1 MKAKNKKKLTEV
13 EIATV
18 IQHYFSSKNW
28 DLFPEVVISI
38 FDGRPDFV
46 GKKGDLC
53 AAIECKT
60 SLTYPVLEQLIRWPL
75 SYQEKV
81 DSEYQDAST
90 SGIPHLLF
98 AVTGETSGTYSFL
111 KEKVL
116 NDYRIGHLEVRHE
129 GTAFGAH
136 DYANGEFCPN
146 GYANIDGQRWRVITR
161 TEAKIQPGSRKT
173 AKNILALLEDD
184 MKVAQAGV
192 TGVSGNYMTPFRR
205 TMERAKSALSCYHQ
219 CHIAHLVEHINREL
233 GGHHYSSDRQA
244 CESIGKFLIEFDI
257 AESEDGIPI
266 FWLKGTTRKGFNT
279 ERKT

>member
-98 AVTGETSGTYSFL
+98 AVTVETSGTYSFL
-111 KEKVL
+111 RENCLTITVLAISKYAMKELHLARMITPTVNFAL
-116 NDYRIGHLEVRHE
+116 MDMRISMVK
-129 GTAFGAH
+129 
-136 DYANGEFCPN
+136 DGESSLAPKLKFSRAA
-146 GYANIDGQRWRVITR
+146 GRQQRTSLR
-161 TEAKIQPGSRKT
+161 
-173 AKNILALLEDD
+173 
-184 MKVAQAGV
+184 
-192 TGVSGNYMTPFRR
+192 
-205 TMERAKSALSCYHQ
+205 C
-219 CHIAHLVEHINREL
+219 
-233 GGHHYSSDRQA
+233 
-244 CESIGKFLIEFDI
+244 
-257 AESEDGIPI
+257 
-266 FWLKGTTRKGFNT
+266 
-279 ERKT
+279 